1 MAELGRMNK
10 LEVVREVGFGVYL
23 DGGAMGGILL
33 PKRYVP
39 EGCKL
44 GDLLDVFVYTD
55 TDDFPVATT
64 EVPQVQVGQVA
75 SLKVASVE
83 RVGVFLDWGL
93 PKDLFLPYSELRRK
107 EPEVGKHILVYV
119 YLDNTNRICA
129 SARLDRYLDKTPANY
144 KRNQQVELIIAGQ
157 TDLGYKAV
165 VNNTHWGVLY
175 QDEVFRKLRAG
186 YKTRG
191 FIKQVRPDGKIDL
204 ALDKPGYAKVDR
216 LQQQILNHLREHDG
230 FSPLNDKTAP
240 EQIYSTYGISKKA
253 YKMAIGGLYRQR
265 LISIEE
271 NGIRLLDANA

>member
-1 MAELGRMNK
+1 LAQIGRMNK

-23 DGGAMGGILL
+23 DGDDLGGILL

-44 GDLLDVFVYTD
+44 GDRLDVFVYMDSDEFPIAITD
-55 TDDFPVATT
+55 APL
-64 EVPQVQVGQVA
+64 VQLGQVA
-75 SLKVASVE
+75 SLKVVSVE
-83 RVGVFLDWGL
+83 KVGVFLDWGL
-93 PKDLFLPYSELRRK
+93 PKDLFLPYSEIRSQH
-107 EPEVGKHILVYV
+107 PEVGQHVMVYV

-129 SARLDRYLDKTPANY
+129 SARLDRFLDKTPADY
-144 KRNQQVELIIAGQ
+144 KRNQQVELVIAAQ

-165 VNNTHWGVLY
+165 VNGTHWGVLY
-175 QDEVFRKLRAG
+175 HDEVFRKLRRG

-204 ALDKPGYAKVDR
+204 SLDKPGYAKVDR
-216 LQQQILNHLREHDG
+216 LQQKILQHLDERNG
-230 FSPLNDKTAP
+230 YSPLNDKSQP

-265 LISIEE
+265 LITIDED
-271 NGIRLLDANA
+271 GIRLVEGN

>member
-1 MAELGRMNK
+1 MAQIGRMNK

-23 DGGAMGGILL
+23 DGDDLGGILL

-44 GDLLDVFVYTD
+44 GDRLDVFVYMDSEEFPIAITD
-55 TDDFPVATT
+55 APL
-64 EVPQVQVGQVA
+64 VQLGQAA
-75 SLKVASVE
+75 SLKVVSVE
-83 RVGVFLDWGL
+83 KVGVFLDWGL
-93 PKDLFLPYSELRRK
+93 PKDLFLPYSEIRSQH
-107 EPEVGKHILVYV
+107 PEVGQHVMVYV

-129 SARLDRYLDKTPANY
+129 SARLDRFLDKTPADY
-144 KRNQQVELIIAGQ
+144 KRNQQVELVIAAQ

-165 VNNTHWGVLY
+165 VDGTHWGVLY
-175 QDEVFRKLRAG
+175 HDEVFRKLRRG

-204 ALDKPGYAKVDR
+204 SLDKPGYAKVDR
-216 LQQQILNHLREHDG
+216 LQQKILQYLDEHNG
-230 FSPLNDKTAP
+230 YSPLNDKSQP

-265 LISIEE
+265 LITIDED
-271 NGIRLLDANA
+271 GIRLVEGN

>member
-1 MAELGRMNK
+1 MVQIGRTNK
-10 LEVVREVGFGVYL
+10 LEVIREVGFGVYL
-23 DGGAMGGILL
+23 DGGALGGILL

-44 GDLLDVFVYTD
+44 GDRLDVFVYMD
-55 TDDFPVATT
+55 SDEFPVAIT
-64 EVPQVQVGQVA
+64 ESPKVQVGQVA

-83 RVGVFLDWGL
+83 QVGVFLDWGL

-107 EPEVGKHILVYV
+107 EPEVGQQLLVYV
-119 YLDNTNRICA
+119 YLDNSGRICA
-129 SARLDRYLDKTPANY
+129 SACLDRHIDKEPAHY
-144 KRNQQVELIIAGQ
+144 ERNQQVDLVIAAE

-165 VNNTHWGVLY
+165 INGRHWGVIY
-175 QDEVFRKLRAG
+175 HNEVFRKLRTG

-216 LQQQILNHLREHDG
+216 LQQQILHHLDTQAG
-230 FSPLNDKTAP
+230 FSPLNDKSAP

-265 LISIEE
+265 LITIESD
-271 NGIRLLDANA
+271 GIRLAEQP